1 MNREKKR
8 MPTRQHYDLVILG
21 SGSTAF
27 AAALHAAELGKTVAM
42 AEYRTVGG
50 TCANRGC
57 LPSKNLIEA
66 ARLVHEAAH
75 PRYPGLSPVQMP
87 VKWAELVAQKDAIIR
102 EYRTHKYEDLLDGR
116 DDYPERIQLV
126 TGQATLVSDHEVEV
140 RSTDRT
146 TRLIGEHLLIAT
158 GSTPRLPSLPGLC
171 EVPYLTSDLLSS
183 SDDPW
188 NTELR
193 EQPRSLLILGGGY
206 IALELG
212 QMFARFGTQVT
223 LVTRGE
229 RILSGYEPE
238 IAEALSEILREE
250 GMHIVTSAQVRGV
263 ERGGDGVSLLLDR
276 QGSQQE
282 SQPLVTAERLLVA
295 TSRRPTTQQ
304 IGLERVGVEV
314 DAWGA
319 VRVDPTLRTS
329 VPHIWAA
336 GDVIGGETAS
346 QMATPVGA
354 HDGKIAAHNA
364 LSGEAL
370 RMVDHT
376 VIPRTIFTDP
386 QVAVVGL
393 TDEEA
398 NEAGILCECN
408 TIPLSVVPRAGVIR
422 DTRGVIKMVLD
433 RPTRRVLGVSMLGTN
448 AGEVIHE
455 AAMALRF
462 GATTD
467 DFIDLIHVYPTM
479 AEALKLVAISFT
491 KDVNRLSCCA
501 S

>member
-1 MNREKKR
+1 MSTQER
-8 MPTRQHYDLVILG
+8 YDLVVLG

-27 AAALHAAELGKTVAM
+27 AAAIHAAELGKTVVM
-42 AEYRTVGG
+42 TEFRTVGG

-66 ARLVHEAAH
+66 ARLVHDAAH
-75 PRYPGLSPVQMP
+75 PRYPGLTPVHVP
-87 VKWAELVAQKDAIIR
+87 ISWAELVAQKDEIIQQ
-102 EYRTHKYEDLLDGR
+102 YRAHKYESLLDE
-116 DDYPERIQLV
+116 PARIQIAS
-126 TGQATLVSDHEVEV
+126 GQARLVSDHEVEV
-140 RSTDRT
+140 RGTDRVR
-146 TRLIGEHLLIAT
+146 RLVGEQVLIAT
-158 GSTPRLPSLPGLC
+158 GSQPSIPAVPGLSD
-171 EVPYLTSDLLSS
+171 VPYLTSDLLSS
-183 SDDPW
+183 ADDPW
-188 NTELR
+188 GCELR
-193 EQPRSLLILGGGY
+193 EQPHSLLILGGGY

-223 LVTRGE
+223 LVTRGK

-238 IAEALSEILREE
+238 IAEALTEILQAE
-250 GMHIVTSAQVRGV
+250 GLRIVTGAQVRGV
-263 ERGGDGVSLLLDR
+263 ERAEEGVTLSIQRHGG
-276 QGSQQE
+276 QQTL
-282 SQPLVTAERLLVA
+282 SAEQLLVA
-295 TSRRPTTQQ
+295 TGRRPNTRE
-304 IGLERVGVEV
+304 IGLERAGVEC
-314 DAWGA
+314 DRAGS
-319 VRVDPTLRTS
+319 VRVDRTLRTNIS
-329 VPHIWAA
+329 HIWAA
-336 GDVIGGETAS
+336 GDVIGRETES

-354 HDGKIAAHNA
+354 HNGKIAAHNA
-364 LSGEAL
+364 LSGEPL
-370 RMVDHT
+370 REVDHT
-376 VIPRTIFTDP
+376 VIPRVIFTDP

-398 NEAGILCECN
+398 IASGIECNCN
-408 TIPLSVVPRAGVIR
+408 TIPLSVVPRAGAIR

-433 RPTRRVLGVSMLGTN
+433 GPSRRVVGVSMLGMN

>member
-1 MNREKKR
+1 MTSTRER
-8 MPTRQHYDLVILG
+8 YDLVILG

-27 AAALHAAELGKTVAM
+27 AAALHAAELGKSAVM
-42 AEYRTVGG
+42 AEFRTVGG

-66 ARLVHEAAH
+66 ARLVYDAAH
-75 PRYPGLSPVQMP
+75 PRYPGLSPVRMP
-87 VKWAELVAQKDAIIR
+87 VNWAELVAQKDELIQ
-102 EYRTHKYEDLLDGR
+102 EYRTLKYESLLD
-116 DDYPERIQLV
+116 DPDHMQV
-126 TGQATLVSDHEVEV
+126 VHGQTRLVSDHEVEV
-140 RSTDRT
+140 QSANDVR
-146 TRLIGEHLLIAT
+146 RLVGEQILIAT
-158 GSTPRLPSLPGLC
+158 GSAPSIPSIEGLDK
-171 EVPYLTSDLLSS
+171 VHYLTSDLLSA

-188 NTELR
+188 HTQLR

-212 QMFARFGTQVT
+212 QMFARFGTEVT
-223 LVTRGE
+223 LVTRG
-229 RILSGYEPE
+229 RTILSGYEPE
-238 IAEALSEILREE
+238 IAEALTEILQEE
-250 GMHIVTSAQVRGV
+250 GLRIFTGAQVRGV
-263 ERGGDGVSLLLDR
+263 RSEGEGVALSVKLHS
-276 QGSQQE
+276 SQQTF
-282 SQPLVTAERLLVA
+282 TAEKLLVS
-295 TSRRPTTQQ
+295 TGRRPNTQE
-304 IGLERVGVEV
+304 IGLERAGVEI
-314 DAWGA
+314 DSAGA
-319 VRVDPTLRTS
+319 VRVDSTLRSTN
-329 VPHIWAA
+329 VAHIWAA
-336 GDVIGGETAS
+336 GDVIGQEIES

-354 HDGKIAAHNA
+354 HDGKVAAHNA
-364 LSGEAL
+364 LSGEPL
-370 RMVDHT
+370 QKVDHS

-398 NEAGILCECN
+398 NAAGIVCECN
-408 TIPLSVVPRAGVIR
+408 TIPMSVVPRAGAIR

-433 RPTRRVLGVSMLGTN
+433 GPTRRVVGVSMLGVN
-448 AGEVIHE
+448 ASEVIHE